1 MNTCL
6 LCHADLK
13 ISKGA
18 GPRSYH
24 CNTDKLPEK
33 FNHYYVQFD
42 KEGEMLYQGY
52 VIGKY
57 FVQAFIEGL
66 SYIFLEDDP
75 EMKNIATIPRALW
88 INSTNYE
95 QTLATVKLFVLMS

>member
-13 ISKGA
+13 VSKGA

-24 CNTDKLPEK
+24 CDTDKLPEK

-52 VIGKY
+52 VIDKY
-57 FVQAFIEGL
+57 FVQAFADY
-66 SYIFLEDDP
+66 SYIFLNEDED
-75 EMKNIATIPRALW
+75 MKPIVTIPRSLRLNP
-88 INSTNYE
+88 INFE
-95 QTLATVKLFVLMS
+95 QTLATVKLMVIMS